1 MAMSAAT
8 VWEVRQGGSDT
19 NGGGFVTGT
28 SGTDWSQQ
36 SAPQYAVADGVTA
49 GTTTITSATAAF
61 GADVVGNLIYVQGGT
76 GAVVAGWYQIT
87 LRNSATSITVDR
99 STGLTAGTGVTLHI
113 GGALASPGQA
123 AALLTTSGMHAW
135 VKYSASVYG
144 LTTATAGAAG
154 PASLAS
160 SVACV
165 LEGYDQVRGDRTAN
179 RPTLQWQVS
188 PGANTYAITAVGTS
202 RQLVANIRVNG
213 NSQANGSGIS
223 VAAARTG
230 AVNCAVANCSQAGT
244 VGYLNTSGAGCVR
257 CQASAC
263 VTGFSGGAAF
273 ECDATA
279 CTTVGFGG
287 AIYNAVHCL
296 ARGCATGFSS
306 SATVAAIVAC
316 TADANTSI
324 GFDVSSAYSQLAGC
338 LASNQSG
345 GGAIGFKVGTNVAT
359 LSGCAAY
366 NNATHVSGTPLLCDG
381 PFALAASPWL
391 TASAPTPTSAR
402 RPPTSAPMRT
412 TPGAPSSA
420 GPAMASTARRT
431 TRIPGPCST
440 PTRPA
445 AGRRPRPRSGWEADP
460 CS

>member
-1 MAMSAAT
+1 MALSAAT
-8 VWEVRQGGSDT
+8 VLEVRVAGAGSADT
-19 NGGGFVTGT
+19 NGGGFVAGA

-36 SAPQYAVADGVTA
+36 DAVKYPLSNGSATSGSAVI
-49 GTTTITSATAAF
+49 GTTSATA
-61 GADVVGNLIYVQGGT
+61 DMVGNLAYVAGGT
-76 GAVVAGWYQIT
+76 GSIAAGWYQIASRPWWGRRSPWT
-87 LRNSATSITVDR
+87 ARPASSRGRGSPSISAGR
-99 STGLTAGTGVTLHI
+99 WPGRARPRRLTA
-113 GGALASPGQA
+113 
-123 AALLTTSGMHAW
+123 SGMRAW
-135 VKYSASVYG
+135 VKYSATPYG

-160 SVACV
+160 AVACV

-213 NSQANGSGIS
+213 TSQANGSGIS

-230 AVNCAVANCSQAGT
+230 AVDSAVANCSQAGT

-306 SATVAAIVAC
+306 SSTGAVIVAC

-381 PFALAASPWL
+381 PFAMAASPWL
-391 TASAPTPTSAR
+391 TALGADPYVSQATADFRPNANNPGGAQLRGTGYGVYGQTDNADTGAVQHTDPTGGGA
-402 RPPTSAPMRT
+402 T
-412 TPGAPSSA
+412 TP
-420 GPAMASTARRT
+420 
-431 TRIPGPCST
+431 
-440 PTRPA
+440 A
-445 AGRRPRPRSGWEADP
+445 AIWMGG
-460 CS
+460 